1 MRRSYGMS
9 FPRRDFLLP
18 VIAASIIAL
27 FSFFSFELAHTN
39 SFSRAECN
47 TACLSHSQAGS
58 ILTNLNKLKK
68 NDNEPRPPAYPQYD
82 LTFTVPVLAV
92 GFSVGVLGWLNWY
105 SRRMLISTQLRY

>member
-1 MRRSYGMS
+1 MRRSYGLS
-9 FPRRDFLLP
+9 LVRRGFLFP
-18 VIAASIIAL
+18 VIAACIIVL

-39 SFSRAECN
+39 SFTAPECN

-58 ILTNLNKLKK
+58 VLTNLNKLKK

-82 LTFTVPVLAV
+82 SKFAATLTAAALTA
-92 GFSVGVLGWLNWY
+92 GILGWINWY